1 MNGWSPESAI
11 DMEER
16 HIVEGEMRISRQEA
30 LVAKLIE
37 KGLGECLTL
46 AEDLLSLLHESVEL
60 SRERLL
66 YLRNLHGEPPY
77 SKSQS

>member
-1 MNGWSPESAI
+1 MGAWSPESAI

-16 HIVEGEMRISRQEA
+16 HIAEGEVRVARQEA

-37 KGLGECLTL
+37 KGLDECLIL

-66 YLRNLHGEPPY
+66 YLRNLYGDPPHP
-77 SKSQS
+77 SARS